1 LDQRS
6 SNEARKK
13 LQPILKARAVSKRFG
28 SLVAVDGVNLEIQ
41 PGEFLA
47 LLGPNGAG
55 KTTMIEMIEGI
66 QKPDSGSIEI
76 LGMQWDLHEKEIR
89 QKIGVALQETRFY
102 DRLTTEE
109 TLRMFGTFYNSRNR
123 IEEIL
128 RLTRLTDKRNTYTMG
143 LSGGQRQRLALG
155 VALLNQPT
163 LLLLD
168 EPTTGLDPNARR
180 DVWAILQDLK
190 EQGVTLILTTHYME
204 EAENLCERIIIMDRG
219 KFLAS
224 GTMNDL
230 LRSQE
235 GGDIL
240 EFPLEASEL
249 NRPDLE
255 NAWKDTPGFIRI
267 EKPGQNRI
275 RLVVKDVRPALQYLF
290 EKLGTDAWN
299 LKELV
304 CRRMDL
310 DDLFTRMTGRH
321 LNAQETV
328 TTP

>member
-1 LDQRS
+1 M
-6 SNEARKK
+6 E
-13 LQPILKARAVSKRFG
+13 LQPILKAHGVSKRFG
-28 SLVAVDGVNLEIQ
+28 SLLAVDGVDLEIQ

-76 LGMQWDLHEKEIR
+76 LGMRWADQEKEIR
-89 QKIGVALQETRFY
+89 QRIGVALQETRFY

-109 TLRMFGTFYNSRNR
+109 TLRMFGTFYDSRDR

-128 RLTRLTDKRNTYTMG
+128 KLTRLADKRATYTMG

-155 VALLNQPT
+155 VALLNNPT

-190 EQGVTLILTTHYME
+190 DRGVTLILTTHYME

-219 KFLAS
+219 RFLAS
-224 GTMNDL
+224 GSMTDL
-230 LRSQE
+230 LRNQG

-240 EFPLEASEL
+240 EFPLDPEEIS
-249 NRPDLE
+249 RPGLE
-255 NAWKDTPGFIRI
+255 KDWSNIPGFIRM
-267 EKPGQNRI
+267 ERPGQNRI
-275 RLVVKDVRPALQYLF
+275 RLIVSDVRPALQFLF
-290 EKLGTDAWN
+290 AKLGPDSWN

-304 CRRMDL
+304 CRRMNL

-321 LNAQETV
+321 LNEQELV
-328 TTP
+328 KN